1 MSTKAEQV
9 ASCIGRRPCVVFSVT
24 GVVTLLISVIAI
36 VVGKFEVSAD
46 NSGWQSRNTPMA
58 NRQVQHEALWD
69 CYHVESDCW
78 ERAPVSFRRQLH
90 AANTSG
96 STRPAPQDKRR
107 PFGNRRRLSE
117 QAPSPPTSPPEGEEG
132 EESGCWNSYANWND
146 MMVVYRAKDAS
157 TDLLSPPVLQQVCEL
172 EGQILAA
179 SGYAAGCRSGEGGE
193 CTLVNDGACIAPLST
208 ISSLRDAT
216 PGGWGCGA
224 AR

>member
-58 NRQVQHEALWD
+58 NRQVQREALWD

-78 ERAPVSFRRQLH
+78 ERAPVSSRRQLH

-117 QAPSPPTSPPEGEEG
+117 HGARSDGPSTRRRGRHLCAG
-132 EESGCWNSYANWND
+132 
-146 MMVVYRAKDAS
+146 
-157 TDLLSPPVLQQVCEL
+157 
-172 EGQILAA
+172 
-179 SGYAAGCRSGEGGE
+179 AAGAA
-193 CTLVNDGACIAPLST
+193 GAMNP
-208 ISSLRDAT
+208 
-216 PGGWGCGA
+216 
-224 AR
+224 